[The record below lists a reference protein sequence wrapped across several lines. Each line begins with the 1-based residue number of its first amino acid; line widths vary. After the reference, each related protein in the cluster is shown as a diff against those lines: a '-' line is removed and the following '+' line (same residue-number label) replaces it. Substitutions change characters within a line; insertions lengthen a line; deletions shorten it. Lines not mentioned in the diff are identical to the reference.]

1 MPEIMPTLKRSMVSR
16 RFLLSSL
23 ALALASLAVHTAPPA
38 RADGTTDTSGAAQ
51 FLQWLGD
58 QAITTLRSPNM
69 SLEQREAVFRQLL
82 AQGFDIPFI
91 GRFVLGRYWNQA
103 TPEQRDEYTRLFGEF
118 LLKTYSRRLGG
129 YAGESFRVVGAKP
142 AGERDALVHTRIE
155 RPSGPPLECDWRIRA
170 ESNQYKIIDVMVE
183 NVSMALTQRQEF
195 TSVVGSSGMDGLL
208 VALRARTDK
217 AAAAGR

>member
-1 MPEIMPTLKRSMVSR
+1 MVSR
-16 RFLLSSL
+16 RLLLFSL
-23 ALALASLAVHTAPPA
+23 ASVCFSPAVAPVA
-38 RADGTTDTSGAAQ
+38 RANQSTDANGAAQ
-51 FLQWLGD
+51 FVQWLGD
-58 QAITTLRSPNM
+58 QAIATLRTPNM

-91 GRFVLGRYWNQA
+91 GRFVLGRYWQQA

-118 LLKTYSRRLGG
+118 VLKTYSKRLGG
-129 YAGESFRVVGAKP
+129 YAGEAFRVVGAKP

-170 ESNQYKIIDVMVE
+170 AGNQFKIIDVMVE

-195 TSVVGSSGMDGLL
+195 ASVVGSSGMDGLL
-208 VALRARTDK
+208 VALRARTE
-217 AAAAGR
+217 AAAATAGR